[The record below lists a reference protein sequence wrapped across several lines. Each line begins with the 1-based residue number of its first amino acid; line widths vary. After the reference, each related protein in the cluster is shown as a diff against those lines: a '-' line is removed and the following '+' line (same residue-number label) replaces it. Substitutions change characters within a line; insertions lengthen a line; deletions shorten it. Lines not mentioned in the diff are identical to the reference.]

1 MRVQRNALLLA
12 AGLAALSLAAPSGA
26 LAQKYYEGGAK
37 TYQPT
42 LQRKATTVRRVTL
55 PARAATHYAP
65 TSRPSRVTTQVQDA
79 PKAPRTVTQVQHT
92 PTSPRQVSQ
101 VERMPRATRGGNSDG
116 GRYQGGGD
124 RGHRGGHG
132 GGFGTG
138 VGIGLAIGSVI
149 QALPRDEQPPGGGRF
164 IDDGS
169 VDEPVDHRHTRRH
182 KRPPPRR
189 TVQNRGPSGAPPAGE
204 TRLIPD
210 EVLIEVPNSVSAR
223 QVTALQRRFRLQR
236 IESQRFTLS
245 GITMFR
251 WRIPDRRSVA
261 TVVRALE
268 QDRVVASAQPN
279 YVYSLQ
285 QDAANAVEGDPAQYE
300 LIKLHL
306 PQAHGL
312 AKGDNVRV
320 AVIDSAIDLQSPEL
334 AGSIVGTFDTLKSPL
349 KPHAH
354 GTSIAGLIAAHGKLM
369 GAAPDAKILAIRAFD
384 PAGKSGAQG
393 STFNILKGLDWA
405 AQNRARIVNMSFA
418 GPPDPAL
425 HRALQVAH
433 KRGIALI
440 AAAGNAGPKSP
451 PLYPAAD
458 PEVIAVTATD
468 ADDQLFAQSN
478 RGRQIALAAPGKD
491 ILVALPGGGV
501 EVSSGTS
508 YSAAEVSG
516 VAALLIQRDGT
527 LTPGKLRSLLEQT
540 AKDLG
545 PTGRDDLFGAGLVNA
560 YDALTLGTAPVT
572 AQVPLPISRVSTG
585 AR

>member
-12 AGLAALSLAAPSGA
+12 AGLAALSFAASSGA
-26 LAQKYYEGGAK
+26 VAQKYRDGGGM
-37 TYQPT
+37 
-42 LQRKATTVRRVTL
+42 R
-55 PARAATHYAP
+55 
-65 TSRPSRVTTQVQDA
+65 D
-79 PKAPRTVTQVQHT
+79 
-92 PTSPRQVSQ
+92 
-101 VERMPRATRGGNSDG
+101 GGMHDG

-149 QALPRDEQPPGGGRF
+149 QALPRDEPPPRGGRF

-169 VDEPVDHRHTRRH
+169 IDEPVDHRHTRRH
-182 KRPPPRR
+182 KKQKHTPPRR
-189 TVQNRGPSGAPPAGE
+189 AAQNRGPSGAPPAGE

-210 EVLIEVPNSVSAR
+210 EVLIEVPNSVNAR
-223 QVTALQRRFRLQR
+223 QITALQRRFRLQR

-268 QDRVVASAQPN
+268 RDRVVATAQPN
-279 YVYSLQ
+279 YAYSLQ
-285 QDAANAVEGDPAQYE
+285 QNEPKAVSEGDPAQYE
-300 LIKLHL
+300 LAKLHL

-312 AKGDNVRV
+312 TKGNNVRV
-320 AVIDSAIDLQSPEL
+320 AVIDSAVDLQSPEL
-334 AGSIVGTFDTLKSPL
+334 AGSIVGTFDTLKSPR
-349 KPHAH
+349 KAHAH

-384 PAGKSGAQG
+384 PEGSGAKG

-425 HRALQVAH
+425 HRALQAAY

-451 PLYPAAD
+451 PLYPAAN

-478 RGRQIALAAPGKD
+478 RGRQVSLAAPGKD

-516 VAALLIQRDGT
+516 VAALLIQRDDT
-527 LTPGKLRSLLEQT
+527 LTPDKLRSLLEKT

-545 PTGRDDLFGAGLVNA
+545 PKGRDDLFGAGLVNA
-560 YDALTLGTAPVT
+560 YDALTQETAPVT
-572 AQVPLPISRVSTG
+572 AQVPLPVRRVSTG
-585 AR
+585 TR